1 MNDYDKRLE
10 LLKSENPF
18 ISSSVGNPWE
28 DKYPDID
35 SINAVAFNGLS
46 QLIGQKTKNPVLPCA
61 GLVFGETG
69 SGKTHLIGRVLKH
82 GKTADRPFS
91 FAYIQPIEDPEQ
103 TYRYLLREIIVNLCY
118 PVDRSSLKTQL
129 DFIIDR
135 IIKDVE
141 NKPLSELQA
150 GLNTDLQKIEPTKSP
165 SSDSLMDEFGKSMK
179 LVFQPKKLNEDFFL
193 NLTKAFRIFLELVFV
208 PAENVRSGNVK
219 SGNENNETAKKE
231 TEALKPANIEELSIN
246 FIRSKFPEIPK
257 DFIKVLLQYRSSE
270 KRGAVIEWLKG
281 GILDETDT
289 ALLGVPDRIYE
300 SSPLQEQ
307 EAKNILNSLGILLAH
322 YGQPLV
328 ICFDRLENYDTDM
341 KKRSL
346 EVMTEYLVDHAKAM
360 LPIVFVRGAQWEEK
374 FSKKLNQQV
383 VTRLSTNEFS
393 LKGCNDVQAVEIIKS
408 RLTSVLDEKISDDLY
423 PFDKDELSKTFK
435 DRLYSPRQVI
445 MQANQ
450 QLRTV
455 LYPDESLPKPVL
467 SSEKLKKEFESQ
479 CTDIITDFDRYPAD
493 RSRLKRALEL
503 YINNKSPETGFY
515 IESIE
520 VPEDKFIDFICKV
533 RPEHGD
539 LFDAVIIIDVESN
552 NPSVR
557 ASLKRGIDFLKENS
571 SSKAIYIRDSR
582 CEIPAPPAWK
592 ATNEMLDEF
601 RQLGGHDI
609 FLDKD
614 QTARWY
620 ALALLNYAVKEGDI
634 SVQEGDKDHRPVSFE
649 ELTKFIR
656 EYFHVKEYSGFWRVG
671 QILKGV

>member
-1 MNDYDKRLE
+1 MNDYDKRLD

-35 SINAVAFNGLS
+35 SVNAAAFNGLA
-46 QLIGQKTKNPVLPCA
+46 QLISQKTNNPLLPCA

-69 SGKTHLIGRVLKH
+69 SGKTHLIGRILKH
-82 GKTADRPFS
+82 GKTTANRPFS

-118 PVDRSSLKTQL
+118 PVERSSRTTQL

-135 IIKDVE
+135 IIKDVK

-150 GLNTDLQKIEPTKSP
+150 KSQSSLQNTDPPKTS
-165 SSDSLMDEFGKSMK
+165 SSDSLIDEFGKSLKMI
-179 LVFQPKKLNEDFFL
+179 FQPKKLNEDFFL
-193 NLTKAFRIFLELVFV
+193 NLTRAFRIFLELIFESADTK
-208 PAENVRSGNVK
+208 PD
-219 SGNENNETAKKE
+219 TDKKE
-231 TEALKPANIEELSIN
+231 IEAPKPANIEELSIN
-246 FIRSKFPEIPK
+246 FIRSKFPDISKE
-257 DFIKVLLQYRSSE
+257 FIKVLLQYRSPE

-281 GILDETDT
+281 GVLDESDT
-289 ALLGVPDRIYE
+289 GLLGVPDRVYE
-300 SSPLQEQ
+300 SMPLQEQ
-307 EAKNILNSLGILLAH
+307 EAKNILSSLGVLLAY

-346 EVMTEYLVDHAKAM
+346 EVMAEYLIDHAKAM

-383 VTRLSTNEFS
+383 VTRLSTNEFT
-393 LKGCNDVQAVEIIKS
+393 LKGCNDVQALEIIKS
-408 RLTSVLDEKISDDLY
+408 RLKSVLDEKMSDDLY
-423 PFDKDELSKTFK
+423 PFDKDELAKSFK
-435 DRLYSPRQVI
+435 DRFYSPRQII

-450 QLRTV
+450 QLRTI
-455 LYPDESLPKPVL
+455 LYPDETRPKPVL
-467 SSEKLKKEFESQ
+467 SSEKLKKEFEAQ
-479 CTDIITDFDRYPAD
+479 CSDILTDFDRYPAD

-503 YINNKSPETGFY
+503 YINHKSPETGFY

-520 VPEDKFIDFICKV
+520 SPEDKFIDFICRV
-533 RPEHGD
+533 RPKDGKV
-539 LFDAVIIIDVESN
+539 FDAVIIIDVESN
-552 NPSVR
+552 NTSVR
-557 ASLKRGIDFLKENS
+557 ASLKRGIDFLKANS
-571 SSKAIYIRDSR
+571 SGKAIYIRDSR

-601 RQLGGHDI
+601 RSLGGHDI
-609 FLDKD
+609 FLDKN

-634 SVQEGDKDHRPVSFE
+634 SIADDNNNHRAVTFE
-649 ELTKFIR
+649 ELTVFIK
-656 EYFHVKEYSGFWRVG
+656 EYFHVKEYSGFWRTG
-671 QILKGV
+671 QILKGD